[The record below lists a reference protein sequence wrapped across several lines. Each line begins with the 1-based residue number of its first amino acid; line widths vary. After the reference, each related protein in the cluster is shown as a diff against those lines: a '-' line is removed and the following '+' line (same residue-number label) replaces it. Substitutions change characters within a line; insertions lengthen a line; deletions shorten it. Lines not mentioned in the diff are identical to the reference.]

1 MGLYPGAGSSGNR
14 HDPRW
19 RTTALPVP
27 QGERG
32 QLGDRPGQISQ
43 LPPPSVSCKASVAAD
58 GLTYSRTGDGQQGD
72 PVA

>member
-1 MGLYPGAGSSGNR
+1 MGLYPGAGSTGNR

-32 QLGDRPGQISQ
+32 QLWEWPGQFRH
-43 LPPPSVSCKASVAAD
+43 LPPPSVSRKASVAAD
-58 GLTYSRTGDGQQGD
+58 GLTYSRTGGEQ
-72 PVA
+72 